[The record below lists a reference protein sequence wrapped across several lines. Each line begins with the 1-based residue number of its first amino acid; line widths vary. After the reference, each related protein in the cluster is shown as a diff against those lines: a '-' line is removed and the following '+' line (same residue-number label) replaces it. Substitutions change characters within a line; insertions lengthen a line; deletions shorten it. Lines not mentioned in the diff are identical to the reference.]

1 MLGISLLDT
10 GITFIEKV
18 VSTSQPATK
27 TMKRDISGHRFLRI
41 GSMYIYIYI
50 GYLRAKRMCCPRPLG
65 NIQWEAKKR
74 GRREHFGHWGS

>member
-41 GSMYIYIYI
+41 GSMYVYLPTFTIRINQVEVNIYIYI
-50 GYLRAKRMCCPRPLG
+50 F
-65 NIQWEAKKR
+65 
-74 GRREHFGHWGS
+74 HT